1 MGGKKGTA
9 FVVFFCMLL
18 SVLMPQMAVDAEAAQ
33 GKEIVIDVTEYGV
46 SPGGMR
52 DNAPAIQKAIAA
64 AKAASETAEGQ
75 VVLDFPFGEYHIYP
89 DKASVRELYIA
100 NTAGSDSRYKMKTV
114 GFLLEDM
121 ENVTI
126 RGNGSLFMFHG
137 KMTTFAAIRCRNIRF
152 EDFAFDFYVP
162 TVVDVTVES
171 MSGNSITVHIP
182 ECYDYEVK
190 QGKSIT
196 WKSDVSPY
204 TGKPY

>member
-100 NTAGSDSRYKMKTV
+100 NTAGSDSRYKMKTD
-114 GFLLEDM
+114 FCWK
-121 ENVTI
+121 I
-126 RGNGSLFMFHG
+126 W
-137 KMTTFAAIRCRNIRF
+137 KM
-152 EDFAFDFYVP
+152 
-162 TVVDVTVES
+162 
-171 MSGNSITVHIP
+171 
-182 ECYDYEVK
+182 
-190 QGKSIT
+190 
-196 WKSDVSPY
+196 
-204 TGKPY
+204 